1 MAITAER
8 VRELRDKT
16 GAGVMDCKEALAA
29 SQDDLE
35 KAIDYLRK
43 KGLASAARRAGREA
57 RDGVVASYIH
67 PGSKIGVL
75 IEVNCETDFVA
86 RTEQFQDLVKSLA
99 MQIAAA
105 NPRYVAREDVPPAVI
120 ERETDI
126 YRQQVADQK
135 KPAQVVDKIVE
146 GKLGKFFEE
155 VCLLEQAYV
164 RDGTGKTRV
173 RDVVTQVSA
182 QTGEK
187 IAIRRFTRFQVG
199 AE

>member
-57 RDGVVASYIH
+57 RDGVVGSYIH
-67 PGSKIGVL
+67 PGSKLGVL
-75 IEVNCETDFVA
+75 LEVNCETDFVA
-86 RTEQFQDLVKSLA
+86 RTEQFQDLVKALA

-126 YRQQVADQK
+126 YRQQIADQK
-135 KPAQVVDKIVE
+135 KPAQVVDKIIE

-164 RDGTGKTRV
+164 RDATGKTRV
-173 RDVVTQVSA
+173 RDVVAQVSA
-182 QTGEK
+182 QTSEK
-187 IAIRRFTRFQVG
+187 IAVRRFMRFQVG